1 MANQTR
7 VGAPG
12 ATGGIW
18 SAKQGSPLPTNAVGA
33 RDAAF
38 VSLGLVGNG
47 GLKDT
52 PSRDSD
58 EVLDWNGDLAR
69 RTQTRS
75 GKMINFTLIE
85 RRETVL
91 REVFGQSNVTVT
103 AVAATTTDAARTDV
117 AIKYTGDELPIR
129 SYIAEMN
136 DRGIKVRKVIPEGQI
151 TDIGEI
157 GYVKGDLIQYDVT
170 MTVYKDS
177 NGVYD
182 YDYEAIPA

>member
-18 SAKQGSPLPTNAVGA
+18 AAPAGTALPTNAVVA
-33 RDAAF
+33 RNASF
-38 VSLGLVGNG
+38 VSLGLVGND
-47 GLKDT
+47 GLRDS
-52 PSRDSD
+52 PSRSTDD
-58 EVLDWNGDLAR
+58 IRDWNGDLAR
-69 RTQTRS
+69 RVQTES
-75 GKMINFTLIE
+75 GKTIMFKLIE

-91 REVFGQSNVTVT
+91 REVFGQGNVTVT
-103 AVAATTTDAARTDV
+103 AVAATTTDPARTDV

-129 SYIAEMN
+129 SYVAEMN
-136 DRGIKVRKVIPEGQI
+136 DRGVKVRKVIPNGQI
-151 TDIGEI
+151 TDIGET
-157 GYVKGDLIQYDVT
+157 GYVKNGLVEYDVT
-170 MTVYKDS
+170 LAVYKDS